1 MEYLIMHK
9 GHRSSN
15 VLHVEIL
22 GMRGVTV
29 NQSKDRDVGISLH
42 RDIGRSRT
50 PPLDHNNRCKN
61 HHELFMY
68 SIPDKYSG
76 AYAYGEPT
84 LKRLRIDFQA
94 PVTRAQLQLLCAQKA
109 IRS

>member
-29 NQSKDRDVGISLH
+29 NQSKDGDVGFRLYSV
-42 RDIGRSRT
+42 IGRSSTR
-50 PPLDHNNRCKN
+50 PLDHNNRCKT
-61 HHELFMY
+61 HHDT
-68 SIPDKYSG
+68 SSG
-76 AYAYGEPT
+76 S
-84 LKRLRIDFQA
+84 
-94 PVTRAQLQLLCAQKA
+94 TRQ
-109 IRS
+109 STN